1 VWLKAPSAARPH
13 VDKIAT
19 TSETPPDD
27 QDVDSTGTLD
37 RSGVYLTR
45 GARSGD
51 FVPRDPKLAILA
63 KDLRPPGR
71 QVRETI
77 YADLTTGTSITHV
90 LEL

>member
-1 VWLKAPSAARPH
+1 MKAPSAARPH
-13 VDKIAT
+13 VDKTAT
-19 TSETPPDD
+19 TFETPPGD

-63 KDLRPPGR
+63 KNACGPR
-71 QVRETI
+71 
-77 YADLTTGTSITHV
+77 ADR
-90 LEL
+90 